1 MSENSHETDELP
13 QLKPINIF
21 ETKETIINKT
31 KFDCTITQQ
40 SLRIIHQHSLENN
53 RNKATQPNSNI
64 DNNNQSNTAQ
74 FYFHCRN
81 CLLII
86 SYESNVIF
94 NN

>member
-1 MSENSHETDELP
+1 MSENSHEIDELP

-31 KFDCTITQQ
+31 KFDYTITQQ
-40 SLRIIHQHSLENN
+40 SLRTILQNSLENN
-53 RNKATQPNSNI
+53 RNKTTQSNLNLE
-64 DNNNQSNTAQ
+64 NNNQSKTAQ

-86 SYESNVIF
+86 SHESNVIF